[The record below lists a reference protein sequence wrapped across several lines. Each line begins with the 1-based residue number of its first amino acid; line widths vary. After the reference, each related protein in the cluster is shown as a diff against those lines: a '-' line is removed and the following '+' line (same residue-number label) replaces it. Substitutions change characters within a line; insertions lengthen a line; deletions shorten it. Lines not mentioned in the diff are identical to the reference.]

1 MFRQICVF
9 VRQNITVQKRNIMK
23 NILSSLFVFSVVVYT
38 TKDSFL
44 KTYDA
49 SKTLLFSYTMACV
62 WIGLF
67 NTVLLYMRSKQY
79 LIPDLK
85 SRLLS
90 VRAYMIGTIVIQA
103 FQCMIQALIGASILT
118 GFDYDRASLVLK
130 KGSLNVDIFIT
141 IYLLILAGDMLG
153 FLLSIVLKNMES
165 ALACVPIFLISQMLF
180 SEGILSLGNDYL
192 KTFSKGFIEAR
203 YGMAAFGS
211 IFKINNL
218 PLALNE
224 LYPEIVQTS
233 NDLFEI
239 SSQYILSCWRHIGI
253 MIIVPILLSGIILTI
268 KVHKKS

>member
-90 VRAYMIGTIVIQA
+90 VRAYIIGTIVIQA

-130 KGSLNVDIFIT
+130 KGNLNVDIFIT
-141 IYLLILAGDMLG
+141 IYLL
-153 FLLSIVLKNMES
+153 S
-165 ALACVPIFLISQMLF
+165 LI
-180 SEGILSLGNDYL
+180 
-192 KTFSKGFIEAR
+192 
-203 YGMAAFGS
+203 
-211 IFKINNL
+211 
-218 PLALNE
+218 
-224 LYPEIVQTS
+224 
-233 NDLFEI
+233 
-239 SSQYILSCWRHIGI
+239 HI
-253 MIIVPILLSGIILTI
+253 
-268 KVHKKS
+268 